1 MMKRTRRPCLALLG
15 VALLAASA
23 PAAAQETAPL
33 ASEWKSYCSAYLA
46 AIDGSA
52 EASDLDVTYCLGVTK
67 GLLNG
72 LRIGSQI
79 GALSFGSRLA
89 ILHGLDPDEVFKQ
102 FQQQEPARLLG
113 ICSPASLTA
122 PDYVRTVLGYL
133 EGNPAALQRPI
144 GEVFF
149 EALEEAHPCR

>member
-1 MMKRTRRPCLALLG
+1 MRQACRPWLTLLG
-15 VALLAASA
+15 VVSLTAGRVAG
-23 PAAAQETAPL
+23 AQETAPL

-46 AIDGSA
+46 AIDGSG
-52 EASDLDVTYCLGVTK
+52 EASDLDVTYCLGVTR

-89 ILHGLDPDEVFKQ
+89 ILHSLDPDVVFKQ
-102 FQQQEPARLLG
+102 FQQQDPARLLG

-122 PDYVRTVLGYL
+122 PDYVRAVLGYL
-133 EGNPAALQRPI
+133 DRNPAALPRPL

-149 EALEEAHPCR
+149 EALESAYPCR

>member
-1 MMKRTRRPCLALLG
+1 MRYPFRSWSSLLG
-15 VALLAASA
+15 AVALAASA

-46 AIDGSA
+46 AVDGTG
-52 EASDLDVTYCLGVTK
+52 EASDLDVTYCLGVTR

-89 ILHGLDPDEVFKQ
+89 ILHELDPDVVFKQ
-102 FQQQEPARLLG
+102 FQQQDPARLLG

-122 PDYVRTVLGYL
+122 PDYVRAVLGYL
-133 EGNPAALQRPI
+133 ERNAEALSRPL

-149 EALEEAHPCR
+149 EALEAAYPCR